1 MKINEIC
8 DFDIVTR
15 LFLIP
20 EIKLTIAGT
29 TVYVVDEENTRVR
42 ANAFQEYK
50 LMNSKWLLSLQK

>member
-20 EIKLTIAGT
+20 EIKLTIAGI

-50 LMNSKWLLSLQK
+50 LMNSK